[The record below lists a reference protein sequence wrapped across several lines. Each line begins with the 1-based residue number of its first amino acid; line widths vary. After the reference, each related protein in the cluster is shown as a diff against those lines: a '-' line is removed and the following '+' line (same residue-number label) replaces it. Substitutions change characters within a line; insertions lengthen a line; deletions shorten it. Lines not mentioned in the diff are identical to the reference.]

1 MVVLPFQTAQERVE
15 AAELRAEAEAV
26 ISRLG
31 AGAGW
36 FVGAT
41 ARSKQ
46 VTPELR
52 KRLLA
57 IEGEIESIQRYDWFF
72 PEDHS
77 EMGPTALAS
86 APFGSS
92 GRSRDGSSGT
102 GAAGE

>member
-1 MVVLPFQTAQERVE
+1 MGVLPFQTAQARAG

-26 ISRLG
+26 ITRLG

-46 VTPELR
+46 VSPEFR

-57 IEGEIESIQRYDWFF
+57 VKAEIERIQRYGWFF
-72 PEDHS
+72 PEDHP
-77 EMGPTALAS
+77 EMGP
-86 APFGSS
+86 
-92 GRSRDGSSGT
+92 
-102 GAAGE
+102 AA